1 VGICNST
8 IPEWRRDPYSAPMLD
23 NAKTLAKLGC
33 CALCCLAAAVHAA
46 PPPGVS
52 GGGLL
57 QRASGLLAAKPPG
70 NPASRLDLQ
79 RLDLRAP
86 ENLAAERAPTAT
98 DDSASAFPSAK
109 RARIVPDSRP
119 EEDLPALGG
128 GAAIHS
134 MSRVQEMAQRVQREG
149 VPLARLWETRSALL
163 HVGLSPRGKP
173 GLWLIQKVH

>member
-1 VGICNST
+1 
-8 IPEWRRDPYSAPMLD
+8 MLD
-23 NAKTLAKLGC
+23 NTKTLAKLGC

-57 QRASGLLAAKPPG
+57 QRASGMLTAQPSRG
-70 NPASRLDLQ
+70 PASPLDLQRLDLQ

-86 ENLAAERAPTAT
+86 GLRATENLSVEHAPTAMG
-98 DDSASAFPSAK
+98 DSAGAFPSAK
-109 RARIVPDSRP
+109 RARIVSESRADD
-119 EEDLPALGG
+119 DLPALGG
-128 GAAIHS
+128 GAAIHP

-149 VPLARLWETRSALL
+149 LPLARLWETRSALL

-173 GLWLIQKVH
+173 GLWLIQKVP

>member
-1 VGICNST
+1 
-8 IPEWRRDPYSAPMLD
+8 MLD
-23 NAKTLAKLGC
+23 NTKALAKLGC
-33 CALCCLAAAVHAA
+33 WALCCLAAAVHAA
-46 PPPGVS
+46 PPPGAS

-57 QRASGLLAAKPPG
+57 QRASGLLAAQPSRS
-70 NPASRLDLQ
+70 PAGRFDLQ

-86 ENLAAERAPTAT
+86 TSAPAERAPAAM

-109 RARIVPDSRP
+109 RARIISDSRV

-128 GAAIHS
+128 AAIHP

-149 VPLARLWETRSALL
+149 VPLARLWETRSALR

>member
-1 VGICNST
+1 
-8 IPEWRRDPYSAPMLD
+8 MLD
-23 NAKTLAKLGC
+23 NTKTLAKLAC

-57 QRASGLLAAKPPG
+57 QRASGLLAAKSSG
-70 NPASRLDLQ
+70 SPASRPDLQ

-86 ENLAAERAPTAT
+86 ENLAAERTPSAVA
-98 DDSASAFPSAK
+98 DSADAFPSAK
-109 RARIVPDSRP
+109 HGARIVPASRP

-128 GAAIHS
+128 GAPIHP

-149 VPLARLWETRSALL
+149 LPVARLWETRSALL

-173 GLWLIQKVH
+173 GLWLIQKVP

>member
-1 VGICNST
+1 
-8 IPEWRRDPYSAPMLD
+8 M
-23 NAKTLAKLGC
+23 
-33 CALCCLAAAVHAA
+33 
-46 PPPGVS
+46 
-52 GGGLL
+52 
-57 QRASGLLAAKPPG
+57 
-70 NPASRLDLQ
+70 Q

-86 ENLAAERAPTAT
+86 MSPPAERAPTAM

-109 RARIVPDSRP
+109 RARLVSDSRA

-128 GAAIHS
+128 AAIHP
-134 MSRVQEMAQRVQREG
+134 MSRVQELTQRVQREG

>member
-1 VGICNST
+1 MGIWNPT
-8 IPEWRRDPYSAPMLD
+8 IPERCREPHSGPMLD
-23 NAKTLAKLGC
+23 NTKTLAKLAC
-33 CALCCLAAAVHAA
+33 CALCCLATAVHAA

-57 QRASGLLAAKPPG
+57 QRASGLLAAKSSG
-70 NPASRLDLQ
+70 SPASRPDLQ

-134 MSRVQEMAQRVQREG
+134 VSRVQEMAQRVQREG